1 MVRRAASAVQR
12 EWVAV
17 LQAAAK
23 ADEERRR
30 IAVTEALELRESELK
45 RELKENN
52 PTRQQK
58 AELNRR
64 LKDTRRELAA
74 AMRPENRWTKST
86 ESCKHLNA
94 SVLSM
99 SAADRKAKHLT
110 GALSAARNRQ
120 VSSPL
125 PRISPREFAGSA
137 RYGQFAS

>member
-1 MVRRAASAVQR
+1 MRRHFPREQFAA
-12 EWVAV
+12 
-17 LQAAAK
+17 LQAAEK
-23 ADEERRR
+23 KVKDEEKKERER
-30 IAVTEALELRESELK
+30 EALELRESELK
-45 RELKENN
+45 RELKEND

-58 AELNRR
+58 AELNRQ

-137 RYGQFAS
+137 RYGQFAAS